1 MSSNLFPKRWEIE
14 SETRQ
19 LFELSGLN
27 SISMISSP
35 RSGRR
40 ERQLESETSF
50 LFEFSGL
57 DSISIRVFA
66 QEITSCEYSD
76 MPPEVRRQI
85 LQHYYVYPVLP
96 YETPSVIKALRPA
109 LLLYE
114 EALQEFAATHTFTF
128 SKYIGFGFGKL
139 SDAAIA
145 RIKNLKIRVT

>member
-19 LFELSGLN
+19 LFEVSGLN
-27 SISMISSP
+27 SITMISPP

-40 ERQLESETSF
+40 ERQFELETSF

-66 QEITSCEYSD
+66 QEITSCEYGD
-76 MPPEVRRQI
+76 MPPEIRRQI
-85 LQHYYVYPVLP
+85 LQHYYSYPLLP
-96 YETPSVIKALRPA
+96 HETPRVIKALRPA
-109 LLLYE
+109 PLLYE

-128 SKYIGFGFGKL
+128 NKYNGFGFNKL

-145 RIKNLKIRVT
+145 RIKNLKLCIT